1 VSAQCVGRSTRGI
14 RFVSFHFFASLITYF
29 LIFTLLLKCLQ
40 PPPTP
45 LLRSRFLLPKNRWW
59 FRRRTNVLF
68 ASRST
73 CKTRELENSRKV
85 LYFLVRASG
94 KSPDT
99 RAERAIPQGK
109 ESDCKVRLFCRKKS
123 YVTTLT
129 SVTYTKWGL
138 FPTHSRFSTL
148 LFTP

>member
-1 VSAQCVGRSTRGI
+1 MCREVNAGH
-14 RFVSFHFFASLITYF
+14 SFCKF
-29 LIFTLLLKCLQ
+29 LLLCFTHNLFSHIYIAFKMLTTPTH
-40 PPPTP
+40 PPPP
-45 LLRSRFLLPKNRWW
+45 FLLPKNRWW
-59 FRRRTNVLF
+59 FRRGTNVLLF